1 MPPASAVRELLAAA
15 VGDLGGTQRPGQ
27 VEMAEAVA
35 TAMRTGEHL
44 LVQAGTGTGKSL
56 AYLIPALL
64 HRRPVVVSTA
74 TLALQA
80 QLVRRDL
87 PRLVEVA
94 RSVLGRAPS
103 YAILKGRNNY
113 ACKHRLGDGAPT
125 DSGDGLFDVA
135 AAQVP
140 TSPLGKEVLRA
151 RQWAEETDTGDRDD
165 LLPGVSDRAWAQV
178 SVGSRECLG
187 ASKCPSGADCFAE
200 RARYEAAEADVVI
213 TNHALL
219 AIDALENIPVLPE
232 HGVVVVDEAHE
243 LVDRVSGVATAELSM
258 GIVERACRVA
268 TKIGEQRAVEILTGV
283 GEGLGATLDSVP
295 PGPLDPVPPLL
306 AAELAALREAA
317 RGVLVSI
324 SSSKEDAPAEVL
336 AKRIAR
342 TACEELMSV
351 ADRLAAPTEYDV
363 AWLSVEDRRGR
374 VLRVAPLSVAG
385 LLRESLFGSRTVVL
399 TSATLAV
406 GGTFDVTARSVGLS
420 PADSAEARG
429 AAKPEADD
437 EVDFDPVRDS
447 AIDEDD
453 GDDEDDVEKP
463 PPLWRGL
470 DVGSPFDYPRQGI
483 LYIARHLPSPGRDGL
498 SPEAVAELI
507 ELVEAAGGRTLGLFS
522 SRRAAEAAAAEVRTR
537 VEHPVLCQGDAT
549 LPELVARF
557 TAEPAAS
564 LFGTLSLW
572 QGIDVPGDVCQLVV
586 IDRIPFPRPDDPLF
600 SARSRAA
607 DRAGGNGFMSVYAA
621 HAAVRL
627 AQGAGRLIRS
637 PEDRGV
643 VAVLD
648 PRLATARYGRFLTA
662 SLPSFW
668 STTDPQVVARRARSD
683 WPRTQLPRL
692 TPIRLAARPRRGA
705 SQCDGGT
712 TPSRFPRADL
722 SRVRL
727 RPCAG
732 R

>member
-1 MPPASAVRELLAAA
+1 MPPASSVRELLAAA
-15 VGDLGGTQRPGQ
+15 VGDLGGAQRPGQ

-35 TAMRTGEHL
+35 AAMRTREHL

-87 PRLVEVA
+87 PRLVEVM
-94 RSVLGRAPS
+94 RTTTGRNPS
-103 YAILKGRNNY
+103 FAILKGRNNY

-125 DSGDGLFDVA
+125 DAGDGLFDVA

-151 RQWAEETDTGDRDD
+151 RQWAEESETGDRDD

-187 ASKCPSGADCFAE
+187 ATKCPSGADCFAE
-200 RARYEAAEADVVI
+200 RARFEAAEADVVI

-232 HGVVVVDEAHE
+232 HDVVVIDEAHE
-243 LVDRVSGVATAELSM
+243 LVDRVSAVATSELSV
-258 GIVERACRVA
+258 GIIERAARVS
-268 TKIGEQRAVEILTGV
+268 TKVGEQRAVDILAGMAD
-283 GEGLGATLDSVP
+283 GIAATLDNVA

-306 AAELAALREAA
+306 AAELAAVREAA
-317 RGVLVSI
+317 RGVMVSI
-324 SSSKEDAPAEVL
+324 SSSKDDAPEEVL

-342 TACEELMSV
+342 TACEELMTT
-351 ADRLAAPTEYDV
+351 ADRLATPSEYDV
-363 AWLSVEDRRGR
+363 AWLSLEDRRGR
-374 VLRVAPLSVAG
+374 VLRVAPLSVSG
-385 LLRESLFGSRTVVL
+385 LLREALFGTRTVVL
-399 TSATLAV
+399 TSATLAI
-406 GGTFDVTARSVGLS
+406 GGNFDLAARGVGLS
-420 PADSAEARG
+420 PADSAAARS
-429 AAKPEADD
+429 ADR
-437 EVDFDPVRDS
+437 PVEPAEETTRPDL
-447 AIDEDD
+447 DD
-453 GDDEDDVEKP
+453 GGDDGEVEKP

-483 LYIARHLPSPGRDGL
+483 LYIARHLPPPGRDGL
-498 SPEAVAELI
+498 SPEACAELI

-537 VEHPVLCQGDAT
+537 IGTPVLCQGEAT
-549 LPELVARF
+549 LPELVTAF
-557 TAEPAAS
+557 TADPAAS

-572 QGIDVPGDVCQLVV
+572 QGIDVPGNSCQLVV
-586 IDRIPFPRPDDPLF
+586 IDRIPFPRPDDPLA
-600 SARSRAA
+600 SARARAA
-607 DRAGGNGFMSVYAA
+607 DRAGANGFMSVYAA
-621 HAAVRL
+621 SAAVKL

-637 PEDRGV
+637 AADRGV

-648 PRLATARYGRFLTA
+648 PRLFTARYGRFLTA
-662 SLPSFW
+662 SLPPFW
-668 STTDPQVVARRARSD
+668 HTTDPRVVRQA
-683 WPRTQLPRL
+683 LERL
-692 TPIRLAARPRRGA
+692 TAAA
-705 SQCDGGT
+705 EEAT
-712 TPSRFPRADL
+712 AVTN
-722 SRVRL
+722 
-727 RPCAG
+727 
-732 R
+732 